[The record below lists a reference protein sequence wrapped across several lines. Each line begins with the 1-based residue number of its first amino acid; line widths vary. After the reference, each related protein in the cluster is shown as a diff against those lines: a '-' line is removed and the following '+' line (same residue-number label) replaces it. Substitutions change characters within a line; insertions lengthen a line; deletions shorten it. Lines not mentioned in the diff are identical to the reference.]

1 MGTMEKRKPTYD
13 LKSIKSAFPRV
24 KSLGL
29 ATTAT
34 AFRGAQDL
42 GLSRADMIDAIQV
55 LRPSEFYKS
64 MTSYTDPRIWQ
75 DVYRPRFR
83 DTELYVKFTVK
94 PGGEYLLLSFKK
106 R

>member
-1 MGTMEKRKPTYD
+1 MEKRKPTHD
-13 LKSIKSAFPRV
+13 LKSIKSAFARV

-34 AFRGAQDL
+34 AFRGAQEL
-42 GLSRADMIDAIQV
+42 GFSRADMIEVVQS
-55 LRPSEFYKS
+55 LRPSDFYKS
-64 MTSYTDPRIWQ
+64 MTAYTDSHIWQ

-83 DTELYVKFTVK
+83 DQELYIKFTVK
-94 PGGEYLLLSFKK
+94 PDGEYLLLSFKK